1 MAPPSR
7 SLGVKKKGTAVAKI
21 PSDGSIRKTCRRFNI
36 AGHFHELTFSCYGS
50 QDLLSQGDS
59 CHYLAD
65 AIIHAK
71 SRRRFHLR
79 AYVFMPEHVHLLI
92 QPELDEYSISEI
104 LQSIKQPVAR
114 RTLAYARQNDPAM
127 LACMT
132 TGQKHTLFRFW
143 QAGGGYDRNLF
154 SPSAIHK
161 AIIYIHSN
169 PVRRGWLLCR
179 KIGSGQA
186 HETTRVLEKDRC
198 LSIVYHCRRCDALAS
213 HPQAEAWGC
222 HPEVVFEDIPAT
234 RRLTILVIELLVI
247 VKPQGAIDN

>member
-1 MAPPSR
+1 MAR
-7 SLGVKKKGTAVAKI
+7 N

-92 QPELDEYSISEI
+92 QPELDENSISEI
-104 LQSIKQPVAR
+104 LQSIKQSVAR

-132 TGQKHTLFRFW
+132 TGQKHTVYRFW
-143 QAGGGYDRNLF
+143 QDGGGYDRNLF
-154 SPSAIHK
+154 GPATIYSAIN
-161 AIIYIHSN
+161 YIHNN
-169 PVRRGWLLCR
+169 PVRRGLVTLPEDWIWSSAREYAGL
-179 KIGSGQA
+179 GQG
-186 HETTRVLEKDRC
+186 
-198 LSIVYHCRRCDALAS
+198 
-213 HPQAEAWGC
+213 P
-222 HPEVVFEDIPAT
+222 IP
-234 RRLTILVIELLVI
+234 V
-247 VKPQGAIDN
+247 DNESLPMV